1 MSIEELK
8 DKGAVQS
15 LLGRWAEPEEIAFPI
30 LWLAS
35 SEASFVTGVA
45 LPVDGGLT
53 AM

>member
-1 MSIEELK
+1 MSAEELRE
-8 DKGAVQS
+8 KGAAPS
-15 LLGRWAEPEEIAFPI
+15 LLGRWAEPDEIAFPI

-35 SEASFVTGVA
+35 AEASFMTGVV

>member
-1 MSIEELK
+1 MTRQELK
-8 DKGAVQS
+8 TKGAVPS
-15 LLGRWAEPEEIAFPI
+15 LLGRWAEAGEIAFPI

-35 SEASFVTGVA
+35 SEASFITGVA